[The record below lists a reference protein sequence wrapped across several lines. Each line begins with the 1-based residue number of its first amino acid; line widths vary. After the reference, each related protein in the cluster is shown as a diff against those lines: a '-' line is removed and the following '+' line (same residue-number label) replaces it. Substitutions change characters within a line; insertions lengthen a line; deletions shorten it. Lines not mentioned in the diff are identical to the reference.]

1 MNAESAREFLLKLP
15 HVVETEQWGGLVFWV
30 GDKAVGGK
38 MFVMM
43 NLDGD
48 QLPIFY
54 PAGQERMVTLLE
66 LEGIVP
72 APYMARIHWVAAE
85 RWGVFRNAEWESELR
100 LAHAITYEK
109 LPPRTKAV
117 LALPKAELKKTVAA
131 RRALLAERDKAKKEQ
146 AAAIK
151 ESGGPQEK
159 DRRGEEGRESKQDEP
174 EIERRLRRLRGLRR
188 RVRGS

>member
-43 NLDGD
+43 NLDAGEM
-48 QLPIFY
+48 PVFY
-54 PAGQERMVTLLE
+54 PAGPERMASLLE

-85 RWGVFRNAEWESELR
+85 RWSVFRSAEWESELQA
-100 LAHAITYEK
+100 AHAITYEK
-109 LPPRTKAV
+109 LPPRVKAT
-117 LALPKAELKKTVAA
+117 LALPKAELKRTVEA
-131 RRALLAERDKAKKEQ
+131 RRALLADREKAKKQRAVEDKK
-146 AAAIK
+146 AAKAK
-151 ESGGPQEK
+151 K
-159 DRRGEEGRESKQDEP
+159 K
-174 EIERRLRRLRGLRR
+174 
-188 RVRGS
+188 